1 MGILVK
7 PYFYRSYRFRIGT
20 HFFFG
25 VVRGPVESPAG
36 GNQMEVKLIVI
47 EGDTAADEV
56 PVTLPAVIGRGR
68 NAGVTLR
75 HPLISREHC
84 ELFELEGRVHVRDKN
99 SLNGTYVD
107 HNNID
112 EAVVPTGSL
121 LTVGGF
127 TFRVDYNDPGSPAG
141 TADGSSE
148 GSTIAAGDDLAA
160 AFEKMTNE
168 MESTDTD
175 LDLEAIGEEQVLAE
189 KLAAEEMP
197 SEGQPADL
205 NLGSLMELAGDEA
218 ETPSEF
224 GELETAEREILGDP
238 VDAPAGVASP
248 AVQNVDDEIDLNA
261 MFTEQVAEK
270 TPEAEPML
278 DLGAM
283 AEAETPEA
291 EPVLDLG
298 AMAEAETP
306 EAEPVLDLGAIAQ
319 PAADPLAPSP
329 GQEQVL
335 DLVEL
340 DQLPPAGEAPVEL
353 VEGLEIVDPEQQPP
367 PARDGDDDD
376 LKSFLNNF
384 K

>member
-1 MGILVK
+1 
-7 PYFYRSYRFRIGT
+7 
-20 HFFFG
+20 
-25 VVRGPVESPAG
+25 
-36 GNQMEVKLIVI
+36 
-47 EGDTAADEV
+47 
-56 PVTLPAVIGRGR
+56 
-68 NAGVTLR
+68 
-75 HPLISREHC
+75 
-84 ELFELEGRVHVRDKN
+84 VHVRDKN

-148 GSTIAAGDDLAA
+148 ASTIASGDDLAA

-168 MESTDTD
+168 TEFTDTD
-175 LDLEAIGEEQVLAE
+175 LDLEAIGEEQVSAE
-189 KLAAEEMP
+189 APAAEEILV
-197 SEGQPADL
+197 EEQPADL
-205 NLGSLMELAGDEA
+205 NLGSLMELAGGEA
-218 ETPSEF
+218 ETPPEI
-224 GELETAEREILGDP
+224 GELETDEREIP
-238 VDAPAGVASP
+238 ADASANIVSP
-248 AVQNVDDEIDLNA
+248 SVQNVDDEIDLNA
-261 MFTEQVAEK
+261 MFTEQLAEQ
-270 TPEAEPML
+270 TSEAEPI
-278 DLGAM
+278 
-283 AEAETPEA
+283 
-291 EPVLDLG
+291 
-298 AMAEAETP
+298 
-306 EAEPVLDLGAIAQ
+306 LDLGAIAQ

-340 DQLPPAGEAPVEL
+340 DELPPAGEAPVEL

-367 PARDGDDDD
+367 PVTDGDDGD

>member
-1 MGILVK
+1 
-7 PYFYRSYRFRIGT
+7 
-20 HFFFG
+20 
-25 VVRGPVESPAG
+25 
-36 GNQMEVKLIVI
+36 MEVKLIVV

-175 LDLEAIGEEQVLAE
+175 LDLEAIGEEQVSAE
-189 KLAAEEMP
+189 KLAAGEMP
-197 SEGQPADL
+197 AEGQPADL

-218 ETPSEF
+218 ETPPEI
-224 GELETAEREILGDP
+224 GELETDEREIP
-238 VDAPAGVASP
+238 ADASANIVSP

-261 MFTEQVAEK
+261 MFTEQLAEQ
-270 TPEAEPML
+270 TSEAEPI
-278 DLGAM
+278 
-283 AEAETPEA
+283 
-291 EPVLDLG
+291 
-298 AMAEAETP
+298 
-306 EAEPVLDLGAIAQ
+306 LDLGAIAQ

-340 DQLPPAGEAPVEL
+340 DELPPAGEAPVEL

-367 PARDGDDDD
+367 PATDGDDDD

>member
-1 MGILVK
+1 
-7 PYFYRSYRFRIGT
+7 
-20 HFFFG
+20 
-25 VVRGPVESPAG
+25 
-36 GNQMEVKLIVI
+36 MEVKLIVV
-47 EGDTAADEV
+47 EGDTVADEV

-148 GSTIAAGDDLAA
+148 ASTIASGDDLAA

-168 MESTDTD
+168 TEFTDTD
-175 LDLEAIGEEQVLAE
+175 LDLEAIGEEQVSAE
-189 KLAAEEMP
+189 APAAEEILV
-197 SEGQPADL
+197 EEQPADL
-205 NLGSLMELAGDEA
+205 NLGSLMELAGGEA
-218 ETPSEF
+218 ETPPEI
-224 GELETAEREILGDP
+224 GELETDEREIP
-238 VDAPAGVASP
+238 ADASANIVSP
-248 AVQNVDDEIDLNA
+248 SVQNVDDEIDLNA
-261 MFTEQVAEK
+261 MFTEQLAEQ
-270 TPEAEPML
+270 TSEAEPI
-278 DLGAM
+278 
-283 AEAETPEA
+283 
-291 EPVLDLG
+291 
-298 AMAEAETP
+298 
-306 EAEPVLDLGAIAQ
+306 LDLGAIAQ

-340 DQLPPAGEAPVEL
+340 DELPPAGEAPVEL

-367 PARDGDDDD
+367 PVTDGDDGD